1 MKDTCY
7 LVLNSAGVQTL
18 RKTRPNLSAGQ
29 VAVRLVVEVDDS
41 YFRRAI
47 PTAEL
52 VIPDNFLIEPEITV
66 ELEQE
71 PIGETDG

>member
-7 LVLNSAGVQTL
+7 LVISSAGIQSL

-41 YFRRAI
+41 YFRRAEHSRRL
-47 PTAEL
+47 PYRAGDYRRAGTR
-52 VIPDNFLIEPEITV
+52 T
-66 ELEQE
+66 
-71 PIGETDG
+71 PI